1 MSILR
6 STLPA
11 FHLLFLVLSVS
22 AQEQGR
28 LSSEAVPAPEKRIL
42 STPRTEIEFGAMET
56 ASVIPD
62 NLKIENQGGSISGNT
77 ETEIQFGGP
86 VKVSGDNG
94 LEIFSNRATV
104 NLKTKSVTFN
114 GDVSVYQ
121 GNSLQRGERTVYFY
135 DTGVLDA
142 SDLRISVDPILME
155 SGKFSSE
162 MRGNERVFV
171 GRNAGI
177 TTHDVENPNFWIR
190 SDKTTIYPDDRV
202 TFKNLKLYAGDI
214 PIFWLPYLS
223 QRLDSELGYH
233 FVPGARSNW
242 GPFFL
247 NTYGVMLGGKT
258 NPVTGEKQDAWLLSR
273 WKLDLRLA
281 RGAAVGLDL
290 VDTRTPFKNEIS
302 GLSLYYTQD
311 LQPENSRAGFRRASV
326 DPDRYKAELKYRKVF
341 DFESD
346 AEWRFDSNLNL
357 LSDEFYL
364 QDFQPRTY
372 TTNPTPDNTL
382 GIFRRDDKSLL
393 SIYGR
398 FRVNEFYRTDTQSPE
413 IAFDQVRRP
422 LFGGP
427 ILHEGQSS
435 FSVRGVR
442 AGDNTRRNIIEP
454 LLRLPNNDPQ
464 VPELLLRLNGYEQ
477 TLIQRLRSLPPGDPR
492 AASIRAQLL
501 DTGYNRFHTN
511 HSFSIP
517 MTFGNWLHFTPH
529 AGGAYTHY
537 SSVNGPSDSDAR
549 LMFHGGAEASV
560 KFSKDYSSVHDRDW
574 GLDGLLH
581 VIEPYANWSVLA
593 ADELDRDF
601 PRIDRLTSTTR
612 PRSLDPLRYTATDE
626 FESWNIVRLG
636 ARNRLITRRDEQSHE
651 WLYIDTYI
659 DSYADDPEGERNFS
673 NLYND
678 VTWAPL
684 PWLNVYLETQLPVL
698 DQGSGFS
705 ELASGVRFMP
715 HEDFE
720 FTVGYRRL
728 NNHPVLLDSDRVNLT
743 TYLRL
748 SENWGVG
755 SQHVFEMDDGTLELQ
770 QYMIQRDLGNWVT
783 GVGISHRNNRFE
795 DEFGIIFSLTLKNFP
810 SASLPFSLDAQ

>member
-1 MSILR
+1 MKDKVHF
-6 STLPA
+6 P
-11 FHLLFLVLSVS
+11 SV
-22 AQEQGR
+22 
-28 LSSEAVPAPEKRIL
+28 
-42 STPRTEIEFGAMET
+42 
-56 ASVIPD
+56 
-62 NLKIENQGGSISGNT
+62 
-77 ETEIQFGGP
+77 
-86 VKVSGDNG
+86 
-94 LEIFSNRATV
+94 
-104 NLKTKSVTFN
+104 
-114 GDVSVYQ
+114 
-121 GNSLQRGERTVYFY
+121 
-135 DTGVLDA
+135 
-142 SDLRISVDPILME
+142 E
-155 SGKFSSE
+155 SG
-162 MRGNERVFV
+162 
-171 GRNAGI
+171 
-177 TTHDVENPNFWIR
+177 
-190 SDKTTIYPDDRV
+190 
-202 TFKNLKLYAGDI
+202 
-214 PIFWLPYLS
+214 
-223 QRLDSELGYH
+223 
-233 FVPGARSNW
+233 
-242 GPFFL
+242 
-247 NTYGVMLGGKT
+247 
-258 NPVTGEKQDAWLLSR
+258 
-273 WKLDLRLA
+273 
-281 RGAAVGLDL
+281 
-290 VDTRTPFKNEIS
+290 
-302 GLSLYYTQD
+302 
-311 LQPENSRAGFRRASV
+311 RA
-326 DPDRYKAELKYRKVF
+326 
-341 DFESD
+341 
-346 AEWRFDSNLNL
+346 
-357 LSDEFYL
+357 
-364 QDFQPRTY
+364 
-372 TTNPTPDNTL
+372 
-382 GIFRRDDKSLL
+382 
-393 SIYGR
+393 
-398 FRVNEFYRTDTQSPE
+398 
-413 IAFDQVRRP
+413 
-422 LFGGP
+422 
-427 ILHEGQSS
+427 
-435 FSVRGVR
+435 
-442 AGDNTRRNIIEP
+442 
-454 LLRLPNNDPQ
+454 LRLPNNDPQ